1 MPPPAIT
8 DDLATWVQA
17 GSTVVLVAITGWY
30 AVLTRRLLGTQRDA
44 PRRAAQE
51 QELRKLN
58 EFVSRNHQAIWT
70 ASSYFPVDT
79 AKESPPMLLDI
90 FGSRDALKDVRNG
103 LLEFFALPRDVAAP
117 VVGAAAHVLDA
128 EEELHALGAAMTE
141 ETEAALATE
150 RRWTWSGA
158 EAAHVAAG
166 NDPERREPWSDILQG
181 RKMKAAA
188 QRWEQLSDAVHGEL
202 SAT

>member
-1 MPPPAIT
+1 MT
-8 DDLATWVQA
+8 
-17 GSTVVLVAITGWY
+17 ITGWY

-44 PRRAAQE
+44 PRRAAEE
-51 QELRKLN
+51 QELRELN

-79 AKESPPMLLDI
+79 AKNPPMLLDI
-90 FGSRDALKDVRNG
+90 FASRDALKDVRNG
-103 LLEFFALPRDVAAP
+103 LLEFFVLPRNVAAP

-141 ETEAALATE
+141 ETEAALAAK
-150 RRWTWSGA
+150 RGWTWSGA
-158 EAAHVAAG
+158 EAAHAAAG
-166 NDPERREPWSDILQG
+166 NDPERREPWADILQG
-181 RKMKAAA
+181 RKMKAAT

>member
-1 MPPPAIT
+1 
-8 DDLATWVQA
+8 
-17 GSTVVLVAITGWY
+17 VLV
-30 AVLTRRLLGTQRDA
+30 
-44 PRRAAQE
+44 
-51 QELRKLN
+51 LR
-58 EFVSRNHQAIWT
+58 
-70 ASSYFPVDT
+70 SSYRSTNQSTDRPTDRNPT
-79 AKESPPMLLDI
+79 T
-90 FGSRDALKDVRNG
+90 FGGVSQ
-103 LLEFFALPRDVAAP
+103 AP

-128 EEELHALGAAMTE
+128 EEELYALGAAMTG

-188 QRWEQLSDAVHGEL
+188 QR
-202 SAT
+202 